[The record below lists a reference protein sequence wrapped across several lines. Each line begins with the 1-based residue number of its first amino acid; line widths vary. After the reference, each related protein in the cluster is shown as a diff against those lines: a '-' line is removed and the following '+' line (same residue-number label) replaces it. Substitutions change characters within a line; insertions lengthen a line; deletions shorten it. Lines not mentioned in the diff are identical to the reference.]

1 MLKSVLSEKTCGQ
14 CRNCC
19 VFYSKSRWETP
30 SVPIE
35 NAEKIRRFL
44 KCETAVEENGNICKM
59 KSIAR
64 SEFPDGAEEY
74 KCPALD
80 ESSGCTLP
88 AELKP
93 IECSMWPLR
102 VMKDGSDVYITLAT
116 GCHAVD
122 DDFTNAV
129 NSLLK
134 NGLYEKI
141 AETVRN
147 DRAIIRDYDS
157 SYLKL
162 MKITEDN

>member
-1 MLKSVLSEKTCGQ
+1 MLKSVLPAEKCGQ

-44 KCETAVEENGNICKM
+44 NSDIAVEKNGNICKI
-59 KSIAR
+59 KSVPR

-80 ESSGCTLP
+80 ENKGCTLP
-88 AELKP
+88 VELKP
-93 IECSMWPLR
+93 LECSMWPIR
-102 VMKDGSDVYITLAT
+102 VMEDVTGVYITLAT

-122 DDFTNAV
+122 DDFTDAV

-134 NGLYEKI
+134 NELYEKI
-141 AETVRN
+141 SEIVRK
-147 DRAIIRDYDS
+147 DKTIIRAYDS